1 MKETVTKQDII
12 SNLSQKLDMPEE
24 QVGIFMSK
32 LNDLLLKNLP
42 TDKEIT
48 IDGVGTFSIVWSTY
62 HKNTKLKD
70 GEPREFYKLKFEPA
84 ESLKSTVNQE
94 FSHLHP
100 VELSEETASS
110 VPLDTLSRQAE
121 EIKSVLSEIQNE
133 ETTDNT
139 VQKDYVDIQE
149 SHTETTTSSIEV
161 SDIRQ
166 ETDVHSDYQPYTPT
180 TTESITV
187 DEPTNT
193 QPDDDYRYRP
203 DNQYSGVDTTD
214 NSYKPYDTP
223 TTTDTSSHQAYMPNY
238 EENKYTS
245 NYEEDK
251 YTPKYEEDRYTPKY
265 DDNTYTP
272 NYANNRYVPNDDDS
286 NTRKGFGGD
295 VYANDDYN
303 ADEVIVHRRKSWL
316 WIILAV
322 VVIALAAGGYF
333 MYKPQVCGFVDGL
346 LPKRDTVAQQQE
358 ELDTTVIYEPVAD
371 TEIEAETEAD
381 TLFFEN
387 RKYTEYIDTVAIG
400 QGETMARLAEKY
412 YGSRLFWVYIFEA
425 NRDNIANANNISVGT
440 RLKIPKLDS
449 RLTNTNDNVLMGK
462 VKKLEIA
469 LGK

>member
-24 QVGIFMSK
+24 QVGIFISK

-48 IDGVGTFSIVWSTY
+48 IDGVGTFSLVWSTY

-133 ETTDNT
+133 ETADNT

-149 SHTETTTSSIEV
+149 SHTETTPLSIEV
-161 SDIRQ
+161 SDIKQ

-203 DNQYSGVDTTD
+203 DNQYSGVNTTD
-214 NSYKPYDTP
+214 NSYKPYDTA
-223 TTTDTSSHQAYMPNY
+223 TTTDTSSHQAYMPN
-238 EENKYTS
+238 
-245 NYEEDK
+245 
-251 YTPKYEEDRYTPKY
+251 YEEDRYTPKY

-371 TEIEAETEAD
+371 TEIEAKTESD

-400 QGETMARLAEKY
+400 AGETMARLAEKY

-425 NRDNIANANNISVGT
+425 NRGNIANANNISVGT

>member
-24 QVGIFMSK
+24 QVGIFISK

-42 TDKEIT
+42 TNKEIT
-48 IDGVGTFSIVWSTY
+48 IDGVGTFSLVWSTY

-100 VELSEETASS
+100 VELSEETASN

-133 ETTDNT
+133 ETADNT

-149 SHTETTTSSIEV
+149 SHTETTPSSIEV

-203 DNQYSGVDTTD
+203 DNEYSGVDTTD
-214 NSYKPYDTP
+214 NSYKPYDTA
-223 TTTDTSSHQAYMPNY
+223 TTTDTSSHQAYIPND
-238 EENKYTS
+238 
-245 NYEEDK
+245 EEDRHTSK
-251 YTPKYEEDRYTPKY
+251 YDEDRYTPKY

-272 NYANNRYVPNDDDS
+272 NYANNRYVPNDDS

-295 VYANDDYN
+295 GYANDDYN

-358 ELDTTVIYEPVAD
+358 ELDSTVIYEPVAD

-400 QGETMARLAEKY
+400 AGETMARLAEKY
-412 YGSRLFWVYIFEA
+412 YGSRLFWV
-425 NRDNIANANNISVGT
+425 GT
-440 RLKIPKLDS
+440 RLNIPKLDS
-449 RLTNTNDNVLMGK
+449 RLTNTNYNVLMGK

>member
-24 QVGIFMSK
+24 QVGIFISK

-42 TDKEIT
+42 TNKEIT
-48 IDGVGTFSIVWSTY
+48 IDGVGTFSLVWSTY

-100 VELSEETASS
+100 VELSEETASN

-133 ETTDNT
+133 ETADNT
-139 VQKDYVDIQE
+139 VQKDYIDIQE
-149 SHTETTTSSIEV
+149 SHTETTPSSIEV

-166 ETDVHSDYQPYTPT
+166 ETDVHSDY
-180 TTESITV
+180 
-187 DEPTNT
+187 
-193 QPDDDYRYRP
+193 RP
-203 DNQYSGVDTTD
+203 DNEYSGVDTTD
-214 NSYKPYDTP
+214 NSYKPYDTA
-223 TTTDTSSHQAYMPNY
+223 TTTDTSSHQAYMHND
-238 EENKYTS
+238 
-245 NYEEDK
+245 EEDRHTSK
-251 YTPKYEEDRYTPKY
+251 YDEDRYTPKY

-272 NYANNRYVPNDDDS
+272 NYANNRYVPNDDS

-295 VYANDDYN
+295 GYANDDYN

-333 MYKPQVCGFVDGL
+333 MYKPQVCGFVDSL

-358 ELDTTVIYEPVAD
+358 ELDSTVIYEPVAD

-400 QGETMARLAEKY
+400 AGETMARLAEKY